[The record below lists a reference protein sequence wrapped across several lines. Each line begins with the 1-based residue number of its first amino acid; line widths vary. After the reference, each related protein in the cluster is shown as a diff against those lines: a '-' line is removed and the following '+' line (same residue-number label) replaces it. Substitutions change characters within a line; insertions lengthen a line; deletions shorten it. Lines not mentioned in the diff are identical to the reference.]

1 MFVATYSGTHPTEAP
16 THAPTHTQPFRLGEA
31 HTLSAE
37 DFPSL
42 FLSTFMLKA
51 LLAWEERV
59 RTRIHS
65 IRIPIK
71 NKRTLLLVQCM
82 YFISPVVL
90 GGLLMQA
97 ILPDPEDMRK
107 TITPPTAE
115 EQQKIDAERTRLQ
128 EQFDEARRAR
138 ATAGR

>member
-1 MFVATYSGTHPTEAP
+1 
-16 THAPTHTQPFRLGEA
+16 
-31 HTLSAE
+31 
-37 DFPSL
+37 
-42 FLSTFMLKA
+42 MLQA

-71 NKRTLLLVQCM
+71 NKRTLVLVQCL
-82 YFISPVVL
+82 YFITPVVL

-107 TITPPTAE
+107 KIGPPSAE
-115 EQQKIDAERTRLQ
+115 AQQKIDAERKRLQ
-128 EQFDEARRAR
+128 EQFDAARRER
-138 ATAGR
+138 AAATR